1 MGDFKKRK
9 FNGKATRQNVDMIH
23 KARTKLKKA
32 EIGQQCECMHKMYNH
47 PALEPCGNQN
57 GQAKFRCTLCGKEIC
72 ISKQTMDEL
81 DHAFEVIDNQCDA
94 TKLVGK
100 DPDSDIMRMVVQ
112 YQKDSIR
119 MHDAMKNIMQAI
131 NNSSKKKHRDRDG
144 ASSISI
150 SWGKE

>member
-9 FNGKATRQNVDMIH
+9 FNGKATRQNVEMIH

-47 PALEPCGNQN
+47 PALEPCGTTKD
-57 GQAKFRCTLCGKEIC
+57 GQAMFRCTLCGKEFA
-72 ISKQTMDEL
+72 ISKRSMDEL

-119 MHDAMKNIMQAI
+119 MHDAMKGVMQVI
-131 NNSSKKKHRDRDG
+131 NSNKKKHRDREG
-144 ASSISI
+144 GSTISI
-150 SWGKE
+150 SWGNE